1 MGKLIVTDSSGQT
14 KEVPLDKERVS
25 IGRHPDNDISLNDKA
40 VSGRHAVVITIL
52 QDSFLEDLDS
62 TNGTT
67 VNGKQIAKHP
77 LSQGDVIS
85 IGRNTLK
92 YEGEGGGDDD
102 FEKTMILKPGQYGAA
117 FDAQVNKATVAPSAM
132 PPAAGPAAAPPAAAA
147 APAAA
152 PTAAATPAGR
162 PMLGKLR
169 VSSGP
174 NSGKELEL
182 SKALTTIGKPGVQVA
197 AVTRRAD
204 GYYIVH
210 VGGDG
215 AGQKPLVN
223 GQPLDAQARRL
234 AHNDVVEL
242 VGTQMT
248 FMIVT

>member
-14 KEVPLDKERVS
+14 KDVPLDKERVS

-117 FDAQVNKATVAPSAM
+117 FDAQVSKAT
-132 PPAAGPAAAPPAAAA
+132 AA

-152 PTAAATPAGR
+152 ATPASAPQSVPATAPAPAAAVPTAAPAR

-223 GQPLDAQARRL
+223 GRPIDTQARKL
-234 AHNDVVEL
+234 NNNDVVEL

-248 FMIVT
+248 FLIVG